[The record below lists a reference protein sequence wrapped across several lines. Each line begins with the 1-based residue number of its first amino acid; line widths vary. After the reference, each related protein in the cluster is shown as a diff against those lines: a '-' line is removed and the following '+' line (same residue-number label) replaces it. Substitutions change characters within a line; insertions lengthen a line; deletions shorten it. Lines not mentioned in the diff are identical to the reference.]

1 MASSEAARVETAH
14 RELRTLLRIAA
25 DTLRAL
31 RQPEPDAEALLE
43 LQGRLV
49 DTVVRVR
56 AETSAAI
63 DALQEPISWE
73 GHDAPAPWDVAD
85 TRREWSTLTIA
96 DATATHPS
104 SAT

>member
-1 MASSEAARVETAH
+1 MVSSEAARVETAH
-14 RELRTLLRIAA
+14 RELLTLLRIAA

-56 AETSAAI
+56 TEAGAAI

-73 GHDAPAPWDVAD
+73 GHDAPAPWDVTDA
-85 TRREWSTLTIA
+85 RREWSTLA
-96 DATATHPS
+96 NATATHPS